1 MDGLL
6 GGPAA
11 LYLHN
16 HQTLPPKVQEMLE
29 SKMREIMAAQQAA
42 DRGEVVDAEVLTAPA
57 EMAPAPTKPKPPEPM
72 QQEEPAPLTLEERQ
86 NKHLRF
92 HASLMKAK
100 RGW

>member
-1 MDGLL
+1 
-6 GGPAA
+6 
-11 LYLHN
+11 
-16 HQTLPPKVQEMLE
+16 MLE